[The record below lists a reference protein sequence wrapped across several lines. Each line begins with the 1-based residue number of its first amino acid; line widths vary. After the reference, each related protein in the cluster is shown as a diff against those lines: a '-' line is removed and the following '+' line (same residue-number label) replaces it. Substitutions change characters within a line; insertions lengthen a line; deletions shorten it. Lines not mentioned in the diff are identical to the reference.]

1 MGQLMEWVTSGS
13 PVLFGTL
20 AFAMLSGL
28 AVYEIVARRRPD
40 R

>member
-20 AFAMLSGL
+20 AFVLFGTLVA
-28 AVYEIVARRRPD
+28 YEFSARRR
-40 R
+40 RGR